1 MSSERDVNPKP
12 SETETAA
19 SLRGPTHSSRIPPS
33 EPGPYV
39 DAARA
44 AGRSRRPT
52 LTGKVIYFGGAGILA
67 AAATAAVVL
76 AARKLT
82 DHGDEPAADRHP
94 PHERPLAPR
103 FAELDEEERE
113 EIRRRARERARADRN
128 RAARLRA
135 MAARERVAPRRNI
148 ARDVSETAQ
157 NLSGSI
163 HGVMGA
169 LTSALSGFRQVA
181 TQAGG
186 IMREFSVAADTVR
199 SLLDR
204 GEGRADTRYADRSEA
219 RPPQQHQ
226 QEAPPRNGGVRVEDE
241 DRQTHDRLHRL

>member
-12 SETETAA
+12 SEAETAV

-33 EPGPYV
+33 EPGPYG

-44 AGRSRRPT
+44 AGRPRRQT
-52 LTGKVIYFGGAGILA
+52 LTGKVIYYGGAGVLA

-82 DHGDEPAADRHP
+82 ERGDEPVADGPRGP
-94 PHERPLAPR
+94 QLAPR
-103 FAELDEEERE
+103 FAELDEDERE
-113 EIRRRARERARADRN
+113 EIRRRAREQARADRN

-135 MAARERVAPRRNI
+135 KAARARVAPRRNI
-148 ARDVSETAQ
+148 ARDVTETAD

-163 HGVMGA
+163 HGVIGA

-181 TQAGG
+181 GQAGG
-186 IMREFSVAADTVR
+186 IMRDFSDAADTVR

-204 GEGRADTRYADRSEA
+204 PEDRRDTHPADRPERRA
-219 RPPQQHQ
+219 PQD
-226 QEAPPRNGGVRVEDE
+226 ETAPRDNTVRVEDE
-241 DRQTHDRLHRL
+241 DRRSHDRLHRL